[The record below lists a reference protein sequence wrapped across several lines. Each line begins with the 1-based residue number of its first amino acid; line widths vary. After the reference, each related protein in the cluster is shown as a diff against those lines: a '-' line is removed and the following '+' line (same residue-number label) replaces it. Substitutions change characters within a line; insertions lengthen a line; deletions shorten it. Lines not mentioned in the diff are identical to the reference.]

1 MISMAMA
8 VEIIRVG
15 PPQMCV
21 QTKQEPPLD
30 LLREVTAG
38 AVLTPMVMAGRTSVM
53 PSFTNQPNGEIP
65 MVMDTVTTMMEIKAM
80 LALKLGAP
88 QCLTD

>member
-1 MISMAMA
+1 
-8 VEIIRVG
+8 
-15 PPQMCV
+15 
-21 QTKQEPPLD
+21 
-30 LLREVTAG
+30 VTDG

-65 MVMDTVTTMMEIKAM
+65 MAMDTVTTMMEIKAM

-88 QCLTD
+88 QCLID

>member
-1 MISMAMA
+1 
-8 VEIIRVG
+8 
-15 PPQMCV
+15 
-21 QTKQEPPLD
+21 
-30 LLREVTAG
+30 
-38 AVLTPMVMAGRTSVM
+38 M